1 MKSDFRSESF
11 ERKIQPDSVCLHSN
25 DWDALER
32 KWKIITIKAFEQRNN
47 ESRINIDPGFSLIG
61 LRKTGPWVERGA
73 SRIKFRDAD
82 RYLPLVPRLCLN
94 QDLSY

>member
-11 ERKIQPDSVCLHSN
+11 ERKFNPILLYLHSN

-82 RYLPLVPRLCLN
+82 RYPLPVLRPCSN